1 MYLEVQPGNISNA
14 AMAVMVKLMAMM
26 KLVVMIKLTTM
37 NKLVIKLIM
46 NTTYLIYY
54 YVTAN

>member
-14 AMAVMVKLMAMM
+14 AMVMVKLMAMM